1 MLITACLLDGLDIVG
16 FEVMNN
22 KGLKKNLSYEKTLVY
37 AQQKKLDGI
46 SYRKVN
52 NQEFLV
58 GLDYLTIDKKSI
70 QNVEYKNLNYID
82 NKVASVAVH
91 MDDKFI
97 DLSLSMFYNL
107 LLNEAVNFDNIDT
120 KNDFEVGIYEGNKL
134 INIK

>member
-1 MLITACLLDGLDIVG
+1 MLITACLLDGLEIVG

-70 QNVEYKNLNYID
+70 QNVEYKNLNYVD
-82 NKVASVAVH
+82 NKVISVAVH
-91 MDDKFI
+91 MEDNPI

-120 KNDFEVGIYEGNKL
+120 KNNFEVGIYEGNKL

>member
-1 MLITACLLDGLDIVG
+1 MLITACLLDGLEIVG

-46 SYRKVN
+46 SYRKIN

-70 QNVEYKNLNYID
+70 QNAEYKSLNFVD
-82 NKVASVAVH
+82 NKVTSVAVH
-91 MDDKFI
+91 MDDNPI

-107 LLNEAVNFDNIDT
+107 LLNEAVNFDNIET
-120 KNDFEVGIYEGNKL
+120 KNNFEVGIYEGNKL

>member
-1 MLITACLLDGLDIVG
+1 MLITACLLDGLEIVG

-107 LLNEAVNFDNIDT
+107 LLNEAVNFDNINT

>member
-1 MLITACLLDGLDIVG
+1 MLITACLLDGLEIVG

-46 SYRKVN
+46 SYRKVK

-70 QNVEYKNLNYID
+70 QNVIYKDLNYID
-82 NKVASVAVH
+82 DKVNSVAVYI
-91 MDDKFI
+91 DDKPI

-107 LLNEAVNFDNIDT
+107 LLNEAVVFDDLDIKD
-120 KNDFEVGIYEGNKL
+120 KFEVGIYDGNKL

>member
-1 MLITACLLDGLDIVG
+1 MLDGLEIVG